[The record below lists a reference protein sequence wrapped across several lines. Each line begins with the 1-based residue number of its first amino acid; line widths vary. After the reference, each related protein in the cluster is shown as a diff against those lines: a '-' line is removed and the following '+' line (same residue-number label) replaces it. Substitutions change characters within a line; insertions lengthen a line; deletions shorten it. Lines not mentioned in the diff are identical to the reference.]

1 MPAVIDWSSL
11 LWPGSS
17 TSTSKTLS
25 SKANQHQHATSPG
38 AGAAAG
44 AGVGA
49 SIQPEPAASNL
60 IHQRLAFIT
69 GGAPIDPWI
78 LGATLVVVLL
88 ASYWILRTIF
98 GRPTKTQPPQT
109 PLAAIAEDVKVPA
122 NFDATALE
130 NEMARRLNEIEAHNK
145 KVLAEQI
152 AEQVEAI
159 QKRFQQDLDNKVQ
172 AIEARAQLLQ
182 QDLDDKVKST
192 ESHAQRFQQDLNEKV
207 KASEVHTQRFQQD
220 LNDKVKAIEENVQKR
235 YQQDLDDKVK
245 AIEGHAQKSLG
256 QRLEEIDDDVRRRLK
271 QSVEIFE
278 DGLRTKL
285 NKESFDA
292 IYREVSIRVEAL
304 EEGVRIMDG
313 KQLDV
318 EAATIV
324 QRALGQ
330 RLNVVEE
337 TLRTVEGKTRTSG
350 QRADAFDDSLRVI
363 DSRTKAMSQR
373 LEAVEDNM
381 GSIDAQTTLLS
392 HDVNRGE
399 KAIESVSRQVRT
411 LPDNEKMKEFSDVWE
426 SKFREIEAKVEE
438 FEGERMK
445 LLEDA
450 TRSPTL
456 TWSRMDSQEIEPS
469 GPLYAP
475 QTDDEDDDDDDEPEQ
490 LMSPQHHTF
499 NYDSNSAF
507 LPPTPS
513 PSDRSHSSRGSRVSD
528 SFYMK
533 RSTPTPTSSM
543 SKRKRLEAAGFT
555 DTTFASRQRLFHSRT
570 TSTF

>member
-25 SKANQHQHATSPG
+25 SKQHLQQATNPG
-38 AGAAAG
+38 AAVGVNAG
-44 AGVGA
+44 ASA
-49 SIQPEPAASNL
+49 PPEPDLSRL
-60 IHQRLAFIT
+60 ISQRLAFIT
-69 GGAPIDPWI
+69 GGVPIDPLI
-78 LGATLVVVLL
+78 LGATLVAVLW
-88 ASYWILRTIF
+88 ASYWIFRTLF
-98 GRPTKTQPPQT
+98 GRPQTQPQA
-109 PLAAIAEDVKVPA
+109 PLNLIEDVKRPIESIDST
-122 NFDATALE
+122 NFDTTALQ
-130 NEMARRLNEIEAHNK
+130 NEMSRRLNEIEAHNK
-145 KVLAEQI
+145 KVLAD
-152 AEQVEAI
+152 QVEAI

-182 QDLDDKVKST
+182 QDLDDKVKAT
-192 ESHAQRFQQDLNEKV
+192 EGHAQRFQLELNDKV
-207 KASEVHTQRFQQD
+207 KASEGHTQRFQQD
-220 LNDKVKAIEENVQKR
+220 LNDKVKAIEEHAQKR
-235 YQQDLDDKVK
+235 FQQDLDDKVK
-245 AIEGHAQKSLG
+245 AIESHVQKSLG

-330 RLNVVEE
+330 RLNTVEE
-337 TLRTVEGKTRTSG
+337 TMRAVEGKTRTTS

-381 GSIDAQTTLLS
+381 GNIDAQTTLLS
-392 HDVNRGE
+392 HDVTRGE
-399 KAIESVSRQVRT
+399 KAIENVQRQVRT
-411 LPDNEKMKEFSDVWE
+411 LPDNERMKEFSEIWE
-426 SKFREIEAKVEE
+426 TKFLEIEAKVEE
-438 FEGERMK
+438 FEGERTK
-445 LLEDA
+445 LLEDIQ
-450 TRSPTL
+450 RGPTL

-469 GPLYAP
+469 GPLYT
-475 QTDDEDDDDDDEPEQ
+475 QQEEEHTEDEDEDDYVDP
-490 LMSPQHHTF
+490 LMSPEHHTF
-499 NYDSNSAF
+499 NYNSNMAF
-507 LPPTPS
+507 MPPTPS
-513 PSDRSHSSRGSRVSD
+513 PSDRSRSRGSRSSD
-528 SFYMK
+528 SFYIK
-533 RSTPTPTSSM
+533 RSTPTPTSASSQ